1 MCAEKQAL
9 RKKLLALRAA
19 EPVEIR
25 ERRARAIAQTLFTL
39 PQYQSAHTVFCYC
52 STAEEISTEAILL
65 DALAQGKRVCVPR
78 CAARGIMTAREISTL
93 AQLQPGKFG
102 IREPASSSPVVL
114 PSEIDLCIVPCLCA
128 DPDGYRLGNGGG
140 YYDRFL
146 AQSTAY
152 RIALCAADRLLQTP
166 LPREATDI
174 PCDYILTERR

>member
-1 MCAEKQAL
+1 
-9 RKKLLALRAA
+9 
-19 EPVEIR
+19 
-25 ERRARAIAQTLFTL
+25 
-39 PQYQSAHTVFCYC
+39 
-52 STAEEISTEAILL
+52 
-65 DALAQGKRVCVPR
+65 
-78 CAARGIMTAREISTL
+78 MTAREISTL

-128 DPDGYRLGNGGG
+128 DPDGYRLGYGGG